1 MSIDTQDA
9 PASRSVGRAAQVVV
23 VSSVMFTF
31 ISFWRTAAVVLC
43 DMSSTVYYVGA
54 IVENEIGKAA
64 PWFILAVL
72 LFSYGMRAVY
82 IESCALFVRGG
93 VYRIVKEALGGFW
106 AKAAVSALLF
116 DYVLTGPIS
125 GVSAGQYIVGLV
137 LETLTRLFGLELGDS
152 TRDVIKAIGS
162 IAIACTVTFYFLH
175 QNLLGIHESSGKAL
189 RIMVATTVMAIVM
202 LVWSGVTLVE
212 RSVHPDPQHPVNPVP
227 SWQPDLSEKWDVD
240 EKGKPIPKRDKITGE
255 QQDPL
260 GAIGRLPKIAE
271 PIRNPPSWLSLF
283 GIAGIIIAFG
293 HSILAM
299 SGEETLAQVYR
310 EVESPK
316 LKNFKRV
323 GFIVFAY
330 SLLLTGSM
338 NFLAVMLIPDRER
351 MSTYYDNW
359 MGGLAMHMVGPVWL
373 LLLLNAFVV
382 FVGFL
387 ILSGAVNTSIV
398 GSNGVLSRVAE
409 DGVLPD
415 WFLKP
420 HPRYGTNYRLLYMIA
435 ILQLVTILASR
446 GDVILL
452 GEAYAFGVVW
462 SFVFNTLSMVVLRF
476 KKRGD
481 REFVVPLNIRIGDV
495 YFPIGL
501 GLVFLTVFVAA
512 IANLFT
518 KTVATTSGICFAGAF
533 LSIFTITEAIHRR
546 RRGTEH
552 HEHIEQFNRETVH
565 HVTKAELGLAR
576 PYCKLVAIR
585 SPHNLF
591 MLDKAL
597 ADTDPTTTDVVVMTA
612 KVEPLGAGV
621 PMDTHLDTYDQQL
634 LTAVVNHAERLGK
647 SVTPMLVP
655 TNNALH
661 AVLNTA
667 KDLPAQEVLVGAS
680 NKYTAEEQLDQIA
693 FYWINLHG
701 GMPQGLTV
709 HVVSQDRDVTFDLDG
724 GNRIPKAAERQARS
738 IADLR
743 AAGIGVR
750 RVLFVH
756 DGTRTSSDV
765 FEWMLTMMSSSTS
778 LDVVRAQRLE
788 LGGSNGQDAFE
799 KDRQWA
805 EQLGREINVL
815 AGEPQPGPE
824 IISMSRDGNYDAIIL
839 PAPSTAW
846 PAASDG
852 DEGWMSY
859 VVQHAPCPVFIAV
872 HPNIPREV
880 VG

>member
-1 MSIDTQDA
+1 MESDGSDGL
-9 PASRSVGRAAQVVV
+9 PAGRSSTLRAVPGRAAQIVV

-43 DMSSTVYYVGA
+43 DMSSTVYYIGA
-54 IVENEIGKAA
+54 IVENAIGKAA

-72 LFSYGMRAVY
+72 LFSYAMRAVY

-125 GVSAGQYIVGLV
+125 GVSAGQYIIGLS
-137 LETLTRLFGLELGDS
+137 LETIGHLFGYQFDPAL
-152 TRDVIKAIGS
+152 RDTIKSWGS
-162 IAIACTVTFYFLH
+162 VGIACAVTIYFLN
-175 QNLLGIHESSGKAL
+175 QNLIGIHESSGKAL
-189 RIMVATTVMAIVM
+189 RIMIATSVMGVIM
-202 LVWSGVTLVE
+202 LVWSGLTLALNG
-212 RSVHPDPQHPVNPVP
+212 PVNPVP
-227 SWQPDLSEKWDVD
+227 DWQPDLQKRFTVD
-240 EKGKPIPKRDKITGE
+240 DTGQRVPAIDPVTGE

-260 GAIGRLPKIAE
+260 GTIGKVPQIAE
-271 PIRNPPSWLSLF
+271 PIRNPHSWLSIVGLV
-283 GIAGIIIAFG
+283 GILIAFG

-316 LKNFKRV
+316 LPNFKKV
-323 GFIVFAY
+323 GLIVFVY

-338 NFLAVMLIPDRER
+338 NFLAVLMIPDNER
-351 MSTYYDNW
+351 LTTYYDNW
-359 MGGLAMHMVGPVWL
+359 MGGLAMHMIGPVWL

-420 HPRYGTNYRLLYMIA
+420 HPKYGTNYRLLYLIA
-435 ILQLVTILASR
+435 GLQLITIFASK

-476 KKRGD
+476 KKRGP
-481 REFVVPLNIRIGDV
+481 REFVVPFNIRYKDI

-501 GLVFLTVFVAA
+501 GLVFLVMMLSA

-518 KTVATTSGICFAGAF
+518 KPVATTSGLCFAGAF
-533 LSIFTITEAIHRR
+533 LCVFTVTEYVHRK

-552 HEHIEQFNRETVH
+552 HEHVEQFNREMVRQ
-565 HVTKAELGLAR
+565 VSKADLGLTR
-576 PYCKLVAIR
+576 QYCKLVAIR
-585 SPHNLF
+585 SPYNLF

-597 ADTDPTTTDVVVMTA
+597 ADTDPLTTDVVVMTA
-612 KVEPLGAGV
+612 KVEPQGSELPPDHA
-621 PMDTHLDTYDQQL
+621 LDHYDQQL

-647 SVTPMLVP
+647 TVTPLLVP
-655 TNNALH
+655 TNNSLH

-667 KDLPAQEVLVGAS
+667 KDLPCQEILLGAS

-701 GMPQGLTV
+701 GTPQGLTV
-709 HVVSQDRDVTFDLDG
+709 HIVSRDRDVTLDLDG
-724 GNRIPKAAERQARS
+724 GNRIPKAMERQARS
-738 IADLR
+738 VAELR
-743 AAGIGVR
+743 QSGIGIR
-750 RVLFVH
+750 RVLEVH
-756 DGTRTSSDV
+756 DGTQASSDV
-765 FEWMLTMMSSSTS
+765 FQWLLTMLSSGVQH
-778 LDVVRAQRLE
+778 DVVKVESQEAAAM
-788 LGGSNGQDAFE
+788 NGQHTLA
-799 KDRQWA
+799 KDVQSA
-805 EQLGREINVL
+805 EQVGREVRLLTDTTQTASQIVAL
-815 AGEPQPGPE
+815 
-824 IISMSRDGNYDAIIL
+824 SRTGNYDAIVL
-839 PAPSTAW
+839 PAPSSW
-846 PAASDG
+846 PPESDG
-852 DEGWMSY
+852 DDWMAY
-859 VVQHAPCPVFIAV
+859 IVRHAPCSVFVAM
-872 HPNIPREV
+872 HAAIPREV